1 MIVALAMSRPTAIA
15 TLARTAIDAA
25 RASNVSEARIDVV
38 LAGLEL
44 DRAQLAEHDARIAV
58 SDLLR
63 LWELLADESGDEF
76 FGLHAGEKIVSAR
89 TIHLV
94 GYAARNSS
102 TIGECYRHTVRFA
115 ALTNE
120 SSEIAIRI
128 EQARASVI
136 CGPMPGYPVWPRV
149 YAEMAMAAYF
159 STGQRWAD
167 VAIRPHLVCFQH
179 AKPADV
185 SEYER
190 LFDCPL
196 QFGAPKNRLVLPA
209 SALDLPFKV
218 VDPDLLSYFEEKA
231 AELLADASSTSIEQR
246 VRAEISRTLAEG
258 PTLTDV
264 AKRLA
269 LSSRTLQR
277 RLADEGLQFATIV
290 DDVRRIEA
298 LRLMSAR
305 TAEIA
310 VVAFRIGYRD
320 LDAFRTAFQR
330 WTGKTPRAYRQGS

>member
-1 MIVALAMSRPTAIA
+1 MGRPTAIA
-15 TLARTAIDAA
+15 TLARTAVDAA
-25 RASNVSEARIDVV
+25 RASNVSDDCIAAI
-38 LAGLEL
+38 LAELGL
-44 DRAQLAEHDARIAV
+44 DPAQLAEHDARVAV
-58 SDLLR
+58 ADVLR
-63 LWELLADESGDEF
+63 LWELLADASGDFF

-89 TIHLV
+89 TIHVV

-120 SSEIAIRI
+120 TSEIAVKV
-128 EQARASVI
+128 EQGRASVI
-136 CGPMPGYPVWPRV
+136 CGPMPGLPIWPRV
-149 YAEMAMAAYF
+149 YAEMAMAAYYC
-159 STGQRWAD
+159 TGRRWAD
-167 VAIRPHLVCFQH
+167 VALRPLLVCFQH
-179 AKPADV
+179 PKPSDT
-185 SEYER
+185 SEHER
-190 LFDCPL
+190 LFECPL
-196 QFGAPKNRLVLPA
+196 QFNAPKNRLVLPA

-218 VDPDLLSYFEEKA
+218 VDPDLLAYFEEKA
-231 AELLADASSTSIEQR
+231 AELLAGATSMSLEQR
-246 VRAEISRTLAEG
+246 VRAEISRTLTDG
-258 PTLTDV
+258 PTLADV

-277 RLADEGLQFATIV
+277 RLADDNLQFAALV

-320 LDAFRTAFQR
+320 LDAFRAAFQR
-330 WTGKTPRAYRQGS
+330 WTGKTPRAYRSTCA

>member
-1 MIVALAMSRPTAIA
+1 MGRPTAIA

-25 RASNVSEARIDVV
+25 RASNVPDARIDAI
-38 LAGLEL
+38 LAQLGL
-44 DRAQLAEHDARIAV
+44 DGAQLAEHDARVAV

-63 LWELLADESGDEF
+63 LWELLAHESGDYF
-76 FGLHAGEKIVSAR
+76 FGLHAGERTVSAR
-89 TIHLV
+89 TIHIV

-120 SSEIAIRI
+120 SSEIAVQV
-128 EQARASVI
+128 EQKRASVI
-136 CGPMPGYPVWPRV
+136 CGPKPGFPIWPRV
-149 YAEMAMAAYF
+149 YAEMAMAAYY

-167 VAIRPHLVCFQH
+167 VALRPLLVSFQH
-179 AKPADV
+179 PKPSDT

-196 QFGAPKNRLVLPA
+196 QFNAPKNRLVLPA
-209 SALDLPFKV
+209 SALELPFKV
-218 VDPDLLSYFEEKA
+218 VDPDLLAYFEEKA
-231 AELLADASSTSIEQR
+231 AELLADATSSSLELR
-246 VRAEISRTLAEG
+246 VRAEIARTLAEG

-277 RLADEGLQFATIV
+277 RLADEGLQFAALV

-305 TAEIA
+305 SAEIA
-310 VVAFRIGYRD
+310 IVAFRIGYRD
-320 LDAFRTAFQR
+320 LDAFRAAFQR
-330 WTGKTPRAYRQGS
+330 WTGKTPRAFRSAASS

>member
-1 MIVALAMSRPTAIA
+1 MARPTAIA

-25 RASNVSEARIDVV
+25 KASNVSDRRIDAI
-38 LAGLEL
+38 LAQLEL

-58 SDLLR
+58 TDLLR
-63 LWELLADESGDEF
+63 LWELLAHESGDSF

-89 TIHLV
+89 TIHIV

-120 SSEIAIRI
+120 TSEIAVRV
-128 EQARASVI
+128 EQGRASVI
-136 CGPMPGYPVWPRV
+136 CGPMPGLPIWPRV

-167 VAIRPHLVCFQH
+167 VALRPHMVCFQH
-179 AKPADV
+179 AQPSDI

-196 QFGAPKNRLVLPA
+196 QFNAPKNRLVLPA
-209 SALDLPFKV
+209 SALELPFKV
-218 VDPDLLSYFEEKA
+218 VDPDLLAYFEEKA
-231 AELLADASSTSIEQR
+231 AELLAGATSMSLEQR
-246 VRAEISRTLAEG
+246 VRAEISRALADS
-258 PTLTDV
+258 PTLNDV
-264 AKRLA
+264 AKRVA

-277 RLADEGLQFATIV
+277 RLADDGLQFAALV

-330 WTGKTPRAYRQGS
+330 WTGKTPRAYRQATAASDS

>member
-1 MIVALAMSRPTAIA
+1 MSRPTAIA
-15 TLARTAIDAA
+15 TLARTATDAA
-25 RASNVSEARIDVV
+25 RACNVPEARIDAI
-38 LAGLEL
+38 LAEL
-44 DRAQLAEHDARIAV
+44 GIDRAQLTEHDARVAV
-58 SDLLR
+58 ADLLR
-63 LWELLADESGDEF
+63 LWELLAHESGDYF

-89 TIHLV
+89 TIHVV

-120 SSEIAIRI
+120 SSEIAV
-128 EQARASVI
+128 EVEHGRASVI
-136 CGPMPGYPVWPRV
+136 CGPMPGLPIWPRV
-149 YAEMAMAAYF
+149 YAEMAMAAYY

-167 VAIRPHLVCFQH
+167 VAIKPHMVCFQH
-179 AKPADV
+179 AKPSDV

-209 SALDLPFKV
+209 SALALPFKV
-218 VDPDLLSYFEEKA
+218 VDPDLLAYFEEKA
-231 AELLADASSTSIEQR
+231 AELLTGASSASLEQR
-246 VRAEISRTLAEG
+246 VRTEISRTLADG

-264 AKRLA
+264 ARRLA

-277 RLADEGLQFATIV
+277 RLADDGLQFAALV

-320 LDAFRTAFQR
+320 LDAFRAAFQR
-330 WTGKTPRAYRQGS
+330 WTGKTPRAYRQATSAD